1 VLTCLFFKQF
11 KTTIS
16 TLAIAETIKMSRNEL
31 IVFLIVSV
39 SLIDVSSSVIKGV
52 DGKSCCK
59 NSCVLMFLFF
69 F

>member
-1 VLTCLFFKQF
+1 VLTRLFFKQF

-59 NSCVLMFLFF
+59 DS
-69 F
+69 

>member
-11 KTTIS
+11 KTTIF

-39 SLIDVSSSVIKGV
+39 SLIDVSSSVIKGEE
-52 DGKSCCK
+52 GKSCCK
-59 NSCVLMFLFF
+59 NS
-69 F
+69 